1 MEILLATDFHFSLI
15 LLLIFLTI
23 LVCTKNTRKV
33 ILAKSGEENR
43 LYNFQN
49 TSEKHVKI
57 QRIDDFMTVK
67 IKKNCLKIIQIFCD
81 KVRNLLPFCVFRII
95 QVFSV

>member
-1 MEILLATDFHFSLI
+1 MEILLATDFHFFLI

-33 ILAKSGEENR
+33 ILAKSGDENL
-43 LYNFQN
+43 LYNLKK

-67 IKKNCLKIIQIFCD
+67 IKKKLSKNYPNFL
-81 KVRNLLPFCVFRII
+81 
-95 QVFSV
+95 